1 MRKQARFGWFVDELR
16 RLDKRVHMTKAVI
29 VFVEWCA
36 KRAGRA
42 VITRLGLSEKVIKQL
57 LTEL

>member
-1 MRKQARFGWFVDELR
+1 MTKRVYLEWIFLELR
-16 RLDKRVHMTKAVI
+16 RLDRRVHMRKAMI

-42 VITRLGLSEKVIKQL
+42 VITRLGLSEKVVKQL